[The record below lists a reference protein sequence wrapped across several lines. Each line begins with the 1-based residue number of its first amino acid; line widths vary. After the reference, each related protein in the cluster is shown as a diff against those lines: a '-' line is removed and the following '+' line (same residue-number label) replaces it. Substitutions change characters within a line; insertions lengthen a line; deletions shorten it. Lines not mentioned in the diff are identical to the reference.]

1 MKPMNSI
8 KTVLLTI
15 AGLSIAIVATMFTAS
30 LVLVFAGVATV
41 LLAARAISM
50 RMQQQPVR
58 VYARTS
64 RNDQRQAGRIWND
77 GKGTII
83 DL

>member
-1 MKPMNSI
+1 MNTI
-8 KTVLLTI
+8 KTVIFTI
-15 AGLSIAIVATMFTAS
+15 AGLSIAILATLFTAS
-30 LVLVFAGVATV
+30 LVLAFVGVATV

-50 RMQQQPVR
+50 RMQPQSVPA
-58 VYARTS
+58 YARTG

>member
-1 MKPMNSI
+1 MNSI

>member
-1 MKPMNSI
+1 MNSI

-30 LVLVFAGVATV
+30 LVLAFAGVATV
-41 LLAARAISM
+41 LLAMRAISM

-58 VYARTS
+58 VYARARS
-64 RNDQRQAGRIWND
+64 NDQRQAGRIWND

>member
-1 MKPMNSI
+1 MNSI

-41 LLAARAISM
+41 LLAARAVSM
-50 RMQQQPVR
+50 RMQQRPVR
-58 VYARTS
+58 VYARAS